1 MISRRLALTADETH
15 FSLFLKTG
23 SAIAGRAA
31 CDRFGQTQFKTARHT
46 AQLQTAA
53 TPTTA
58 IRYSPIPTMQATK
71 PAASGGKD
79 AKAAKK
85 VVDIEGVPDAV
96 WLCVPRIWI

>member
-1 MISRRLALTADETH
+1 
-15 FSLFLKTG
+15 
-23 SAIAGRAA
+23 
-31 CDRFGQTQFKTARHT
+31 
-46 AQLQTAA
+46 
-53 TPTTA
+53 
-58 IRYSPIPTMQATK
+58 MQATK